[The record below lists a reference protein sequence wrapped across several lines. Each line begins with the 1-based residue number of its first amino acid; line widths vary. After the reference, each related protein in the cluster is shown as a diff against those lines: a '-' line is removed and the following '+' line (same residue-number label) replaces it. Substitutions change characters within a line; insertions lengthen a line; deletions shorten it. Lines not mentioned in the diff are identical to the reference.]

1 MYIIHIDLRHLTP
14 IVVLFSGNTGTKWES
29 FGWSCSSRSDGGWC
43 RQWLR
48 ACGSVLQEIVH
59 SCCHFASVCVRSG
72 VVLVMRRTDS
82 RGTAQRR
89 TAYCLKWILSPE
101 ESFRWLF
108 LHVWSKSAVQQL
120 QTGLFR
126 SSFNKNS
133 RFSSD
138 RCGLHS
144 KRSLLSKAQER
155 VKTQSHINELQDW
168 QVWEG
173 TSEGSRP
180 SVRTRSEAAAPR
192 WRDWAGPE
200 AEGVWGCWLVWAGQ
214 EQMNTLFYSSFIL
227 NGNIK

>member
-155 VKTQSHINELQDW
+155 VKTQSHINELHVLYRASPSHNALCLW
-168 QVWEG
+168 VSLHNKLS
-173 TSEGSRP
+173 TSI
-180 SVRTRSEAAAPR
+180 VLALLCLIDLTLRTY
-192 WRDWAGPE
+192 G
-200 AEGVWGCWLVWAGQ
+200 WLSKATRQ
-214 EQMNTLFYSSFIL
+214 
-227 NGNIK
+227 